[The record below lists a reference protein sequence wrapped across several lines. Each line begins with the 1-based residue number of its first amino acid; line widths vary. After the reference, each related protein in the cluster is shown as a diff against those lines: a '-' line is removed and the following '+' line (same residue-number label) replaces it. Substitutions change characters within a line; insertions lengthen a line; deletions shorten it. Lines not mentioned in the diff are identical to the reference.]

1 MLAFFLRR
9 LFHAALVMLVVGL
22 ISFSMI
28 QFIGD
33 PVASI
38 VGLDVDP
45 ADRQR
50 MVEQLGLDDP
60 FFIQYLRYLGDALAG
75 DFGLSYSSSQ
85 PVLEMIGDK
94 FPATFELALVAS
106 ILAIALGIPLGAYTA
121 LHPSSWLSRLFLAT
135 SLIGVSIPTFVIGVQ
150 LIHIFSVNLGWL
162 PSYGRGET
170 VMIGG
175 WTTGLLTLS
184 GWQSIIMPALSL
196 SLVQL
201 TLIMRLVRAEML
213 EVLRTDYIKFARA
226 RGLRR
231 RSINFGH
238 ALKNTLIP
246 VITIIGLQ
254 IGTLIA
260 FAIVTETVFQWPG
273 MGLLFIQSVDSV
285 DVPVMTAFLMVVA
298 AIFVAINFI
307 VDVLY
312 LVVDP
317 RLRTDQPARP
327 TPGGAHA

>member
-45 ADRQR
+45 TDRAR
-50 MVEQLGLDDP
+50 LVEELGLNDP
-60 FFIQYLRYLGDALAG
+60 FVVQYFRYIADALSG
-75 DFGLSYSSSQ
+75 DFGLSYASSR
-85 PVLEMIGDK
+85 PVLDMIGER

-106 ILAIALGIPLGAYTA
+106 ILAIALGIPLGTYTA
-121 LHPSSWLSRLFLAT
+121 IHPNSWASRFFLTA
-135 SLIGVSIPTFVIGVQ
+135 SLIGVSVPTFVIGVQ

-162 PSYGRGET
+162 PSYGRGVT
-170 VMIGG
+170 VTIGG
-175 WTTGLLTLS
+175 WTTGLLSLS
-184 GWQSIIMPALSL
+184 GWLSIIMPAVSL
-196 SLVQL
+196 ALVQL

-213 EVLRTDYIKFARA
+213 EVLRADFIKFARA

-238 ALKNTLIP
+238 ALKNTMIP

-254 IGTLIA
+254 VGTLIA

-273 MGLLFIQSVDSV
+273 MGLLFIQAVDAV
-285 DVPVMTAFLMVVA
+285 DVPVMTAFLIVVA

-307 VDVLY
+307 VDLLY
-312 LVVDP
+312 VVVDP
-317 RLRTDQPARP
+317 RLRADQPQRP
-327 TPGGAHA
+327 SQGLANA